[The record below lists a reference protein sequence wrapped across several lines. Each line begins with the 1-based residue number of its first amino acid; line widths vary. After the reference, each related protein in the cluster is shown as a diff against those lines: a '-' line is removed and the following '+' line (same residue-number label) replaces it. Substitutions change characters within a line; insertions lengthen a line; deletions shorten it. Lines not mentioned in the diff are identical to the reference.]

1 MVAYKSLTTKEKSSW
16 VIPLLVAVDYG
27 SGRLRELFIT
37 KFKLQFKWDFAKAVV
52 TRAGRLKCLWNEKC
66 FVLIWK
72 AFQNTEEW
80 RFSFWNI
87 FFRFRDIEIFLL
99 CSDDVI
105 RFATKNWKILNKR
118 CLWKYW
124 SSVLETWH
132 HKFASKKKRNDT
144 LNAVAIATISAPV
157 SFCQK
162 TKYPHF
168 QPLKWDRGSYLEQT

>member
-1 MVAYKSLTTKEKSSW
+1 MPCLFFANLELTLYCVSK
-16 VIPLLVAVDYG
+16 
-27 SGRLRELFIT
+27 
-37 KFKLQFKWDFAKAVV
+37 KLCLA
-52 TRAGRLKCLWNEKC
+52 TLKCLWNENL

-80 RFSFWNI
+80 RFPFWNI
-87 FFRFRDIEIFLL
+87 FFRFRDIDIFLL

-105 RFATKNWKILNKR
+105 RFATKKWKILNKR
-118 CLWKYW
+118 YLWKYW
-124 SSVLETWH
+124 SSVRETWH

>member
-1 MVAYKSLTTKEKSSW
+1 MTLKSLYLKIIWFLSQMTYSVSW
-16 VIPLLVAVDYG
+16 LVSHSWNKLTIWVKLIFWATGTNVWLLVT
-27 SGRLRELFIT
+27 L
-37 KFKLQFKWDFAKAVV
+37 
-52 TRAGRLKCLWNEKC
+52 LKCLWNEKF

-80 RFSFWNI
+80 RFSFWI
-87 FFRFRDIEIFLL
+87 SFFVLEILIDIFLL
-99 CSDDVI
+99 CNDDVI
-105 RFATKNWKILNKR
+105 RFATKKWKILNKR
-118 CLWKYW
+118 YLWKYW

-144 LNAVAIATISAPV
+144 LNAVAIPTISAPV